1 MKLCTADGCKGA
13 KVTGSNWTRHL
24 REVHKF
30 NDSQVKAWRT
40 LLAGKYQDIA
50 PPSFAQSIL
59 NQSEVNSMKGKL
71 RIIKP
76 L

>member
-30 NDSQVKAWRT
+30 DDSQVKAWRT
-40 LLAGKYQDIA
+40 LLAGKY
-50 PPSFAQSIL
+50 
-59 NQSEVNSMKGKL
+59 
-71 RIIKP
+71 
-76 L
+76 